1 MWERYPDAEI
11 VQDIGG
17 GLNFRRKG
25 LVSLLE
31 RLHRGDKH
39 RGDKHRIVV
48 VHRDRLARFGFV
60 LIQWLAEQNGGGI
73 VVLDDTDYSSE
84 QELTQDI
91 LAILHT
97 FITFSCRLH
106 GLRRYCNAIEEDPGL
121 SDKGTAPDTPAV
133 V

>member
-1 MWERYPDAEI
+1 MRERYPEAEI

-17 GLNFRRKG
+17 GLNFQRKG

-31 RLHRGDKH
+31 RLHRGDM
-39 RGDKHRIVV
+39 HRIVV

-73 VVLDDTDYSSE
+73 VVIDNTDYSSE

-91 LAILHT
+91 LALLHT

-106 GLRRYCNAIEEDPGL
+106 GLRRYRNVIKEDPGL